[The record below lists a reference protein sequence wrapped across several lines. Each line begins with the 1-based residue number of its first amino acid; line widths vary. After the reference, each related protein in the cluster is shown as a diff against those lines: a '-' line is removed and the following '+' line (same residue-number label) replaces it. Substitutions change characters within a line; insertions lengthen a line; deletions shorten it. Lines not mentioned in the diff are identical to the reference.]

1 MKNQILLS
9 HGIYYSLKLD
19 HKEISIHTGTS
30 AGDGRRVGQAIPT
43 LCPVVSTAAKSI
55 VV

>member
-19 HKEISIHTGTS
+19 RKEISIHTGTP
-30 AGDGRRVGQAIPT
+30 GDGRRVGQAIPT
-43 LCPVVSTAAKSI
+43 LCPVVSMAAKSI